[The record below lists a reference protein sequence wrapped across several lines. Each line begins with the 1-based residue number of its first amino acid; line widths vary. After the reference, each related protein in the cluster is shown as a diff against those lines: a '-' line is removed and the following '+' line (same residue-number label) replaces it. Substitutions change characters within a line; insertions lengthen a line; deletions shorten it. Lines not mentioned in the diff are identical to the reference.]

1 MGLDVSGVSNET
13 TTTPTITFAKRHGL
27 AGIVTYSSLVGG
39 ATYVNGTYQN
49 VKLLNG
55 SQTGS
60 WKGATAKV
68 VVSGVGTITSAEIVS
83 SGSGYSNGESLFF
96 DASVIGN
103 GDDTARFNIVTSG
116 ISAAIGN
123 VVQFTGAGTTSDTY
137 HRITGIATDNT
148 IGIAR
153 TVGDPVITTNQYAF
167 VVGPSIQITSTTSS
181 SGITTFTCSS
191 PHGLFTGN
199 KFRVIDSSNNNKGDY
214 LVKDRVGVNTFTAT
228 TPNISVAG
236 GYILKH
242 GLSAN
247 NASSD
252 SSGEN
257 LGTRSITLYDE
268 ENLVVGA
275 TITASSTTIKVSSP
289 VGAAATTNR
298 FPLGSYIQIDEEIM
312 RVSTGTLTGTG
323 NNELSVI
330 RGSLATR
337 QVAHDNGSLIKK
349 IKPIPIELRR
359 PSILRASGHTFEYLG
374 YGPGNYSTGL
384 PQVQTITL
392 TEREEFLVQSQERSA
407 GVVVYTGMNN
417 RGDSFVGNR
426 KTSSATGEETTFDNP
441 IPTVTGAD
449 PSRLSVIF
457 DEVIV
462 KERLV
467 VEGGNSGT
475 VLSQF
480 DGPVTFNKEAK
491 FSDLV
496 NIKGQ
501 LKVSNTEQSTST
513 TTGALIVS
521 GGVGIAK
528 NLSVGGALGVTG
540 ATTLSSTLSVASGI
554 TVNSGG
560 INASGQ
566 TITASTFVGTLNNLL
581 TLNTSGTG
589 LSGSTSYNNSGAAT
603 FTVTSN
609 ATSSG
614 TTSGTIVARGTDGN
628 FTAGTITATLSGNV
642 TGNVTGN
649 VVGDVTGNV
658 TGNLTGTATNATNVE
673 VTTSATSSSF
683 KIPFVNT
690 TASITGNYGLLQ
702 DSGTTFTY
710 NPSSNTLTA
719 GIFSGTLSNLLTLNT
734 SGTGLSGSTSYNN
747 SGAATFT
754 VTSDATS
761 ANTGGTIVSR
771 DGSGNFSAGTITA
784 AALNVTN
791 ATTLNST
798 LDVTGAATLNST
810 LVVRD
815 RIECV
820 TPNGGTTGGLRIKAN
835 ATTGISYLQ
844 FTNNAA
850 TAEFANIA
858 VKSGSVTLSG
868 ALNVTGDITA
878 FYTSD
883 QRLKDNITPIP
894 NALDKVLSISGNT
907 FDWNEKSEKEGNDV
921 GVVAQE
927 ILEVLPEAVT
937 TRDNGYLAVR
947 YEKLVPLLI
956 EAIKELKAEINE
968 LKGVG

>member
-1 MGLDVSGVSNET
+1 MLFNLLVPAQPL
-13 TTTPTITFAKRHGL
+13 TPIIVLL
-27 AGIVTYSSLVGG
+27 AV
-39 ATYVNGTYQN
+39 
-49 VKLLNG
+49 
-55 SQTGS
+55 
-60 WKGATAKV
+60 
-68 VVSGVGTITSAEIVS
+68 
-83 SGSGYSNGESLFF
+83 
-96 DASVIGN
+96 
-103 GDDTARFNIVTSG
+103 
-116 ISAAIGN
+116 
-123 VVQFTGAGTTSDTY
+123 
-137 HRITGIATDNT
+137 ATDNT

-228 TPNISVAG
+228 TPNISVNS

-275 TITASSTTIKVSSP
+275 AVTSGATTIPVSSL
-289 VGAAATTNR
+289 VGVAATTNR

-426 KTSSATGEETTFDNP
+426 KTSSATGEEVTFDNP
-441 IPTVTGAD
+441 VPTVTGED
-449 PSRLSVIF
+449 PSRLSVVF
-457 DEVIV
+457 DEVII

-467 VEGGNSGT
+467 VEGGNSRT

-480 DGPVTFNKEAK
+480 DGPVTFNKEVK

-501 LKVSNTEQSTST
+501 LKVSNTDESTST

-528 NLSVGGALGVTG
+528 RLNVGGALGVTGATTLSSTLGVTGATTLSSTLGVTGATTLSSTLGVTGATTLSSTLGVTGATTLSSTLGVTGATTLSSTLGVAG

-554 TVNSGG
+554 TVNSGV
-560 INASGQ
+560 NASGQ

-642 TGNVTGN
+642 TGN
-649 VVGDVTGNV
+649 
-658 TGNLTGTATNATNVE
+658 
-673 VTTSATSSSF
+673 
-683 KIPFVNT
+683 
-690 TASITGNYGLLQ
+690 
-702 DSGTTFTY
+702 
-710 NPSSNTLTA
+710 
-719 GIFSGTLSNLLTLNT
+719 
-734 SGTGLSGSTSYNN
+734 
-747 SGAATFT
+747 
-754 VTSDATS
+754 
-761 ANTGGTIVSR
+761 
-771 DGSGNFSAGTITA
+771 
-784 AALNVTN
+784 
-791 ATTLNST
+791 
-798 LDVTGAATLNST
+798 
-810 LVVRD
+810 
-815 RIECV
+815 
-820 TPNGGTTGGLRIKAN
+820 
-835 ATTGISYLQ
+835 
-844 FTNNAA
+844 AA
-850 TAEFANIA
+850 TATLAANLSRSVTAGNGLTGGGSLNGQNITLNVGGGDGISVSGDSIA
-858 VKSGSVTLSG
+858 VDSSVVRTSGNQSIGGTKTFTSSIIC
-868 ALNVTGDITA
+868 NGDITA
-878 FYTSD
+878 FASD
-883 QRLKDNITPIP
+883 ERLKTNIEPLE
-894 NALDKVLSISGNT
+894 NALDKVLALSGFTYT
-907 FDWNEKSEKEGNDV
+907 FNEIGESLGFDTTITYV
-921 GVVAQE
+921 GVSAQQVQA
-927 ILEVLPEAVT
+927 VLPEAVKPAPANE
-937 TRDNGYLAVR
+937 DYLTVQ
-947 YEKLVPLLI
+947 YEKIVPLLI
-956 EAIKELKAEINE
+956 ESIKELKAEIDE
-968 LKGVG
+968 LKKINT